1 MKNQLIR
8 LIAII
13 LLGMCVYINMYE
25 KDELGLMQFFA
36 YVGLLGFTF
45 AVGIPI
51 IFIKNKISLS
61 KKFGLLFLSIIIAK
75 NNSFIGI
82 RKFKIYP

>member
-8 LIAII
+8 LIAIV
-13 LLGMCVYINMYE
+13 LLGMWVYIDMYQN
-25 KDELGLMQFFA
+25 DELGLMKFFA

-45 AVGIPI
+45 VIGMPI

-61 KKFGLLFLSIIIAK
+61 KKFGLF
-75 NNSFIGI
+75 F
-82 RKFKIYP
+82 

>member
-8 LIAII
+8 LIAIV
-13 LLGMCVYINMYE
+13 LLGMCVYIDMYE
-25 KDELGLMQFFA
+25 NDELGLMQIFA

-45 AVGIPI
+45 VIGIPK

-61 KKFGLLFLSIIIAK
+61 KKNWFAF
-75 NNSFIGI
+75 
-82 RKFKIYP
+82 Y

>member
-13 LLGMCVYINMYE
+13 LLGVCLYINMYE

-61 KKFGLLFLSIIIAK
+61 KKNWFVVFKHPHRS